1 MGVHKMKLVL
11 GSIFLLISLA
21 KAQNPIASASCNF
34 DTESFVSLV
43 ESDNGETVLMG
54 FVYGLG
60 SNPLHGF
67 HIHEFGD
74 LSNGCK
80 SCGGHFNPYEK
91 NHGGPAS
98 EDRHVGDLGN
108 INVGSNGESIVFIS
122 DNQVKLT
129 GGPEFSVAGRSIVIH
144 ENEDDLGASGDASG
158 NAGARLKCCV
168 IVMDT
173 IPPSQ

>member
-1 MGVHKMKLVL
+1 MVIIKPLWFYAAKVHIPMYFWEKK
-11 GSIFLLISLA
+11 
-21 KAQNPIASASCNF
+21 
-34 DTESFVSLV
+34 
-43 ESDNGETVLMG
+43 
-54 FVYGLG
+54 
-60 SNPLHGF
+60 
-67 HIHEFGD
+67 
-74 LSNGCK
+74 
-80 SCGGHFNPYEK
+80 PYFPQK

-129 GGPEFSVAGRSIVIH
+129 GEPEFSVAGRSIVIH